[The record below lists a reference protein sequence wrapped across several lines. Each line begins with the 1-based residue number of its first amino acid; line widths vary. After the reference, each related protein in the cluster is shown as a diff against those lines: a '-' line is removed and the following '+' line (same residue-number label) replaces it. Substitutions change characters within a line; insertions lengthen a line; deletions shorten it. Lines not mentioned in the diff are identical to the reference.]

1 MRSKMSAKLRLND
14 FATGAPV
21 TDLTYAAS
29 ESNPRGVALPSKSF
43 VAAITGALPSP
54 VTDASASATAP
65 PGTATRT
72 ASAPDASPPSRP
84 VRTTSCPARS
94 HRSPSPP
101 PMFPLPIV
109 KILIANL
116 LVGRLDQRCLGRYAS
131 RDVAREYPTILDLVG
146 DTPIVRLDR
155 ISQDVPGTILAK
167 LEFMNPGGSN
177 KDRIGISMIEAA
189 EREGLLRPG
198 GTIVEPTSGNTGVG
212 LAIVAASRG
221 YRCIFVMTDKVA
233 SEKVALLRAYGA
245 EVVVCPVA
253 VEPDDPQSYYSVAE
267 RLVQETPGAF
277 RPNQYANQWNPWA
290 HEHSTGPE
298 LWRQTAGKMTHFVA
312 GVGTGG
318 TITGI
323 GRFLKANAPSVQVIG
338 ADPAGSVYSGGSG
351 RPYLVEGIGEDFW
364 PTTYQPD
371 LVDRVVPISDEDS
384 FMMARRV
391 TAEEGLLIGGS
402 GGTAVAAALE
412 VGRDLGPDDLVV
424 VLIPDSGRGYL
435 SKVFDDAWMA
445 GFGFIASDGRTVAD
459 VIGERGADVPP
470 LVYVR
475 PEDSVRRAINLMRGH
490 DVSQLP
496 VAKGD
501 LPLAAAEVLGAVD
514 ELALMHLVMRESDVL
529 DNPVEKVMGPR
540 LPTIGIGQPLEL
552 AVEMLDRAPAL
563 VVLAG
568 GRPHVVLARSDVL
581 RYLSSVER

>member
-1 MRSKMSAKLRLND
+1 MDR
-14 FATGAPV
+14 
-21 TDLTYAAS
+21 
-29 ESNPRGVALPSKSF
+29 
-43 VAAITGALPSP
+43 
-54 VTDASASATAP
+54 
-65 PGTATRT
+65 
-72 ASAPDASPPSRP
+72 PD
-84 VRTTSCPARS
+84 
-94 HRSPSPP
+94 
-101 PMFPLPIV
+101 
-109 KILIANL
+109 IADSL
-116 LVGRLDQRCLGRYAS
+116 
-131 RDVAREYPTILDLVG
+131 LDLVG
-146 DTPIVRLDR
+146 NTPMVRLQRVAADLR
-155 ISQDVPGTILAK
+155 CQIVAK
-167 LEFMNPGGSN
+167 LEFTNPGGSV
-177 KDRIGISMIEAA
+177 KDRPAIAMIDAA
-189 EREGLLRPG
+189 ERDGLLGPG

-253 VEPDDPQSYYSVAE
+253 VEPDDPLSYYSVAE
-267 RLVQETPGAF
+267 RLVRETPGAF
-277 RPNQYANQWNPWA
+277 RPNQYGNEWNPWA
-290 HEHSTGPE
+290 HEQSTGPE
-298 LWRQTAGKMTHFVA
+298 VWRQTAGRITHFVA
-312 GVGTGG
+312 GIGTGG
-318 TITGI
+318 TITGVA
-323 GRFLKANAPSVQVIG
+323 RYLKMQNPAVQIVG

-364 PTTYQPD
+364 PTTYEPD
-371 LVDRVVPISDEDS
+371 LVDRVVAISDEDS

-445 GFGFIASDGRTVAD
+445 GFGFVSSGGRTVAD
-459 VIGERGADVPP
+459 VIAARGAEVPP

-475 PEDSVRRAINLMRGH
+475 PEDSVRRAVNLMRGH

-496 VAKGD
+496 VAKGE

-514 ELALMHLVMRESDVL
+514 ELALMDLVMRERDVL

-552 AVEMLDRAPAL
+552 AVEMLERAPAL

-581 RYLSSVER
+581 RYLSGADR